1 MEVYSKLDQ
10 IPCGIAS
17 NKTIDGCIVLEG
29 GAFRGLYTAGVLDA
43 LMENDINLSCTI
55 GVSAGAMNGVNYV
68 AGNIGR
74 TARINLKYRHDS
86 RYVGVKAIR
95 KNKGIIGFDFV
106 FKQINKTDP
115 LNNELFYDEK
125 KRFIASCTSC
135 VTGEQTFFEKGKCKD
150 IYKAIQA
157 SASMPY
163 VSEMVKVEGKPYLDG
178 GCSKAIPYE
187 WALANDCKKIVIVR
201 TRDVNFRKPNE
212 LDMHAFRRYRS
223 HPLFANTLSECQIEY
238 NRECDEIEKLTKEGR
253 VFTIS
258 PSVPITISRI
268 ESNVEKLGNLY
279 HLGYKDAMNC
289 MSELKQ
295 YLELSN

>member
-187 WALANDCKKIVIVR
+187 WALANDYKK
-201 TRDVNFRKPNE
+201 
-212 LDMHAFRRYRS
+212 
-223 HPLFANTLSECQIEY
+223 
-238 NRECDEIEKLTKEGR
+238 
-253 VFTIS
+253 
-258 PSVPITISRI
+258 
-268 ESNVEKLGNLY
+268 
-279 HLGYKDAMNC
+279 
-289 MSELKQ
+289 
-295 YLELSN
+295 